1 MNEKI
6 PQHVILDLLPLYLAD
21 EVSKETRGLIE
32 EYLKTDPQLATLAEK
47 AIGGFRHATSLQEIP
62 APLKKETEM
71 EALKKV
77 RKFMVQHHVFLAL
90 AVVLTIM
97 VGISYIFLWD
107 EPRGAVAP
115 YVFGGLAGIFWIA
128 FFLVNRKITD

>member
-21 EVSKETRGLIE
+21 EVSDETRRLIE
-32 EYLKTDPQLATLAEK
+32 QYLKTDPQLATLAEQ
-47 AIGGFRHATSLQEIP
+47 AMRATPLQEIP
-62 APLKKETEM
+62 APINKESEM

-77 RKFMVQHHVFLAL
+77 RKLMFQHNVFLAL
-90 AVVLTIM
+90 AVILTIM

-107 EPRGAVAP
+107 EPWGAAAR
-115 YVFGGLAGIFWIA
+115 YVFGGLACIFWVA
-128 FFLVNRKITD
+128 FFVVNRKISEE

>member
-1 MNEKI
+1 MKEKI

-21 EVSKETRGLIE
+21 EVSAETRHLIE
-32 EYLKTDPQLATLAEK
+32 EYLKTDPQLATLAER
-47 AIGGFRHATSLQEIP
+47 AHDVCRRATSLQEIP
-62 APLKKETEM
+62 APLKKENEM

-77 RKFMVQHHVFLAL
+77 KKMMVQHNLFLAL

-107 EPRGAVAP
+107 EPRGAQAP
-115 YVFGGLAGIFWIA
+115 FVFGGLAAVFWVA
-128 FFLVNRKITD
+128 FFMVNRKLEG